1 MRSVNLVEEKWMVC
15 FHRHQKTQPQPLGVL
30 SDVVLLTFKVKPS
43 CLSVKHGM
51 NIAIDA
57 FCGII

>member
-1 MRSVNLVEEKWMVC
+1 MVC
-15 FHRHQKTQPQPLGVL
+15 FHWQQKTQPQPLGVL

-43 CLSVKHGM
+43 CLSVQHGM
-51 NIAIDA
+51 NIATDA